1 LLAYINIHLMETAMK
16 YEPATII
23 DVLEKG
29 MTRYPTE
36 SLIISTKRDGKW
48 IETDVASFRQQIR
61 DFALGLYSLGVRTGD
76 KVSLHSENSTEW
88 VICDQAILSL
98 GAVNVPI
105 YTTQPGDQIKY
116 ILENSDTKVHIVSND
131 DLFADTKP
139 LMKSIKNIKAV
150 ISILGSRHDKL
161 KSYDAVL
168 KMGQKLQEEK
178 PNLLDELKSEIQPD
192 DLATLIYTSGTT
204 GTPKGVMLTHN
215 NIASNIQAS
224 LERVPFTMKEVK
236 GQNVLSYLPLS
247 HVFERMITYMYLCMG
262 AKIHYIENVEE
273 IRDDFIYVK
282 PFFFATVPRLLEKI
296 QTGIKIRGQE
306 FSGIKKNLYYWA
318 VYLAEEY
325 DPEQPPKGL
334 GAIKHKIADKV
345 VYSKVRELF
354 GGNLR
359 GMISGGAALSPGIFR
374 FINALGVYCGQ
385 GYGLTET
392 SPVISVQDPDH
403 MRVGSSGL
411 AITDVEIKIAD
422 DNEILA
428 RGPNIMKGYYNEP
441 EMTREVMT
449 DDGWFKSGD
458 VGKIDEDGY
467 LYITDRKKS
476 LFKLST
482 GKYVAPQ
489 NIENKLINS
498 GFIEQA
504 VVIGYQRKYCSALIA
519 PDYGNVNKRLARD
532 GYVAEKPYQDDEKI
546 IELIQKEVDA
556 VNETLSPWE
565 TVKKFKLLEKP
576 LSIQADELTP
586 TLKVKRPVVL
596 ERYKEEI
603 ESLYPD

>member
-1 LLAYINIHLMETAMK
+1 MEMAMK
-16 YEPATII
+16 YEPTTII
-23 DVLEKG
+23 DVLDKG

-48 IETDVASFRQQIR
+48 VETDVASFRQQIR
-61 DFALGLYSLGVRTGD
+61 DFALGLYSLGVRPGD
-76 KVSLHSENSTEW
+76 KVSIHSENSTEW
-88 VICDQAILSL
+88 VICDQAVLSI

-116 ILENSDTKVHIVSND
+116 ILENSDSKIHIVSTDN
-131 DLFADTKP
+131 LFTDTKP
-139 LMKSIKNIKAV
+139 LMKSIKSVKSV
-150 ISILGSRHDKL
+150 ISILGSRHEKL

-168 KMGQKLQEEK
+168 KMGQKLQEDK
-178 PNLLDELKSEIQPD
+178 PDLLHELKSNIKPD
-192 DLATLIYTSGTT
+192 DLATIIYTSGTT

-247 HVFERMITYMYLCMG
+247 HVFERMITYMYLSMG

-273 IRDDFIYVK
+273 IRDDFLYIK

-296 QTGIKIRGQE
+296 QTGIKVRGQE

-325 DPEQPPKGL
+325 NPEHPPKGF
-334 GAIKHKIADKV
+334 AAVKHKIADKV

-359 GMISGGAALSPGIFR
+359 GMISGGAALSPNIFR

-428 RGPNIMKGYYNEP
+428 RGPNIMKGYYKEP
-441 EMTREVMT
+441 EQSKDVIT
-449 DDGWFKSGD
+449 DDGWFKTGD

-489 NIENKLINS
+489 NIENKLVNS

-504 VVIGYQRKYCSALIA
+504 VVIGYQRKYCAALIA

-546 IELIQKEVDA
+546 IELIQKEVDS

-586 TLKVKRPVVL
+586 TLKVKRPVVM
-596 ERYKEEI
+596 EKYKEEI
-603 ESLYPD
+603 ETLYPD